1 MKTIIYIIFA
11 IAEKSFI
18 TGGITMKVFKM
29 TTSNKEVER
38 SIRELLGSET
48 TQEHIFISA
57 SDTNLLGKVL
67 RQLIESNAYGE
78 VAFSQEIQL
87 NEVQKQII
95 EIMKGKAYI
104 TTKEME
110 EEILLSKQTTLKL
123 LKELEQKGE
132 IFRIKKR
139 KWRYKDAPEE
149 VKSVSMS
156 DKVTRKQEKTREQ
169 ILAFIKEKGIVKTA
183 EFLKIV
189 SVSYPTMCQV
199 LVQLQKEGEVFKIQ
213 KGKWRY
219 KDVPEEAKPINAGVE
234 AARKQKK
241 AKKQILAFIKEK
253 GIVKTAEIVEI
264 VSVSHSS
271 MYRVLVQL
279 QQEGEI
285 FKIKS
290 GIWRYKDAPE
300 AVELVSTS
308 GKVTRKQEKTR
319 EQILAFIKEKGIVKT
334 AEIVEIVS
342 VSYPTMC
349 QVLAQLQK
357 EGEVFKIQKGIWRY
371 KDAPEAVKSV
381 STSGKVTRKQEKTRE
396 QILAFIKV
404 KGIVKTTEI
413 IEIVSVSYSTMYQV
427 LEQLQ
432 KEGEVFKIQKG
443 KWRYKNISILSVSQK
458 QEMSKE
464 AEVNKIFSKG
474 WRVSVDELAQ
484 LCSISPKSVQEIV
497 DKLFK
502 EEVIERHEDGTI
514 SQIQKSN
521 IFQKKEYKD
530 ILHYIMK
537 QEYISKAI
545 LEYKFPTQAEEII
558 EMLEQ
563 EKWLRFLPGENRYK
577 VLIFGKVLYFINE
590 NPNVKKMDI
599 QRAFPRKDY
608 AEVSRV
614 IDAHLKAKR
623 ILNKDSGFVINL

>member
-1 MKTIIYIIFA
+1 
-11 IAEKSFI
+11 
-18 TGGITMKVFKM
+18 M

-38 SIRELLGSET
+38 SIRELLGVET

-78 VAFSQEIQL
+78 VVFSQEIQL
-87 NEVQKQII
+87 NKVQKQII

-156 DKVTRKQEKTREQ
+156 CKVTRKQEKTREQ
-169 ILAFIKEKGIVKTA
+169 ILAFIKEKGIAKTA
-183 EFLKIV
+183 EFLEIV
-189 SVSYPTMCQV
+189 SVSYPTMCQI
-199 LVQLQKEGEVFKIQ
+199 LIQLQQEGEVFKIQ
-213 KGKWRY
+213 KGKWRYKDAPEETKPINARVEAARKRKETKEQILAFIKEKGVVKTAEFLELVSVSYPTMCGVLIQLQQEGEIFKIKNGKWRY
-219 KDVPEEAKPINAGVE
+219 KDVPEEAKPINARVE
-234 AARKQKK
+234 AARKQKE
-241 AKKQILAFIKEK
+241 AKEQILAFIKEK
-253 GIVKTAEIVEI
+253 GIAKTAEFLEI
-264 VSVSHSS
+264 VSVGSSS

-349 QVLAQLQK
+349 QVLAQLQ
-357 EGEVFKIQKGIWRY
+357 Q
-371 KDAPEAVKSV
+371 
-381 STSGKVTRKQEKTRE
+381 
-396 QILAFIKV
+396 
-404 KGIVKTTEI
+404 
-413 IEIVSVSYSTMYQV
+413 
-427 LEQLQ
+427 
-432 KEGEVFKIQKG
+432 EGEVFKIQKG

-464 AEVNKIFSKG
+464 AEVNKILSKG

-521 IFQKKEYKD
+521 IFQKEEYKE